1 MTGLTIIIGIAEI
14 LRQMYRY
21 RKRKHQI
28 SMDTDNASIWQEACR
43 HDRRK
48 LIYAYL
54 IWPFHEVLLDYR
66 MMSNLYKQI
75 YPMFSDYGL
84 VVIATLTIIFGD
96 LMLMLTPTLI
106 RFLLIRRKLKYGTEI
121 CGYLVV
127 SLFVSLYANFFATGY
142 MVSSLGIMYTFSVYC
157 ILSYQS
163 SEYSEEWYSVKIN
176 PILLIIIGL
185 ISISLFS
192 WITINS
198 EQYLSTQ
205 KVLRISNEGQY
216 IPIRE
221 AVVIACMWLMSK
233 EKANT
238 KKSEQPSEPPYRE
251 TPQAEAH
258 DIADT
263 LIDIGLAHIGRITA
277 SYNPY
282 ITSKQTQARHQAERP
297 FLKLLS
303 ERYTDANTRK
313 NLARHFML
321 YKEVTLFI
329 IFATVLKNDKTLLS
343 KIQSRLKVRLSLGL
357 PSTVIASRN
366 EYWRTLSDK
375 FNERYTHTKDLAG
388 TLDYVFWSILPEKL
402 KGEGFADLT
411 GNGYLMQIFNY
422 TREALTKEYNNLK
435 QKQTI

>member
-1 MTGLTIIIGIAEI
+1 MNISSVILWISFGLLVMLPAYVLGITRVFIWVDNKFLSFPAFVRFLIAWVSSVISHMTGLTIIIGIAEI
-14 LRQMYRY
+14 FRQCYRY
-21 RKRKHQI
+21 RKRKHQASI
-28 SMDTDNASIWQEACR
+28 NTDNASIWQEACR
-43 HDRRK
+43 NDRRK

-75 YPMFSDYGL
+75 YPTFSDYGL

-96 LMLMLTPTLI
+96 LLLMLTPTLI

-127 SLFVSLYANFFATGY
+127 SLFTSLYANFFTTGY
-142 MVSSLGIMYTFSVYC
+142 MVSSLGIMYTFATYC

-163 SEYSEEWYSVKIN
+163 SDYSEEWYSMKIN
-176 PILLIIIGL
+176 PILLTAEGL
-185 ISISLFS
+185 SCISLFS

-198 EQYLSTQ
+198 EQYLSAH

-238 KKSEQPSEPPYRE
+238 KKSEQPPEPPHCEAYRE
-251 TPQAEAH
+251 HEPPLH
-258 DIADT
+258 DTADT

-277 SYNPY
+277 RTNSY
-282 ITSKQTQARHQAERP
+282 ITPEQTQARHQAERP

-303 ERYTDANTRK
+303 ERYKTQIH
-313 NLARHFML
+313 AR
-321 YKEVTLFI
+321 T
-329 IFATVLKNDKTLLS
+329 
-343 KIQSRLKVRLSLGL
+343 
-357 PSTVIASRN
+357 
-366 EYWRTLSDK
+366 
-375 FNERYTHTKDLAG
+375 
-388 TLDYVFWSILPEKL
+388 
-402 KGEGFADLT
+402 
-411 GNGYLMQIFNY
+411 
-422 TREALTKEYNNLK
+422 
-435 QKQTI
+435 